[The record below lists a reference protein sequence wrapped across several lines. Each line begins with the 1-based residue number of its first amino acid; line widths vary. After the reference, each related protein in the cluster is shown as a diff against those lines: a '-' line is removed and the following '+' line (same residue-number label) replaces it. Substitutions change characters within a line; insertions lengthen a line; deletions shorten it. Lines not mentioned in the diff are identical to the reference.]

1 MWGAKLW
8 ASLWPKHWLGV
19 VGFVLMSS
27 LLFISYSLGL
37 CNDVI
42 TPDLKKKAAK
52 SIGER
57 ALTLMCRPLNRCG
70 TVVAAEGTCCN
81 GRAGNGRSWNCYRGW
96 WRNAWLS
103 GSSNSSPSSVP
114 VCRRGRRHRIG
125 DTHGRTITTAARFAG
140 LVELQNI
147 RYTWSVVTLTCSFS
161 THFVAFC
168 KGKHCQTRGL
178 SFNWLSNFHYTHCY
192 LERHLTH
199 FQHSKFWFSSAFSE
213 LTSLKSTIKTIS
225 PELRYL

>member
-1 MWGAKLW
+1 
-8 ASLWPKHWLGV
+8 
-19 VGFVLMSS
+19 
-27 LLFISYSLGL
+27 
-37 CNDVI
+37 
-42 TPDLKKKAAK
+42 
-52 SIGER
+52 
-57 ALTLMCRPLNRCG
+57 MCRPLNRCR
-70 TVVAAEGTCCN
+70 TVVAAEGTCCH
-81 GRAGNGRSWNCYRGW
+81 RSAGNGRSWNCYRGW

-103 GSSNSSPSSVP
+103 GSSYSSPSSVP
-114 VCRRGRRHRIG
+114 VRRRGRRHRIG

-199 FQHSKFWFSSAFSE
+199 FQHSKFWFSSALSE
-213 LTSLKSTIKTIS
+213 LTSLKSTLKTFS
-225 PELRYL
+225 SELRYP